1 MSEPAALLLI
11 VDDEPRILSAL
22 RRSLRREPF
31 EVLAVE
37 TCREA
42 LQLLD
47 EHPVDIVLSDFKMP
61 GMTGLQLL
69 AEAAARRP
77 GAVRLLIT
85 GWTEEIPAAEI
96 EALGV
101 FGVLNKPWE
110 DAELKDMLHAARK
123 AGEQQPEPDPGTLP
137 GWPST

>member
-1 MSEPAALLLI
+1 MNEEPALLLI

-22 RRSLRREPF
+22 RRALRREPF

-42 LQLLD
+42 LHLL
-47 EHPVDIVLSDFKMP
+47 ETQPIDIVLSDHKMP

-69 AEAAARRP
+69 AEAARLRP
-77 GAVRLLIT
+77 GVVRLLIT
-85 GWTEEIPAAEI
+85 GWTEEIPAGEI

-101 FGVLNKPWE
+101 LAVLNKPWD
-110 DAELKDMLHAARK
+110 DAELKEVLAAARK
-123 AGEQQPEPDPGTLP
+123 ARGPAPAAAGTQ
-137 GWPST
+137 G